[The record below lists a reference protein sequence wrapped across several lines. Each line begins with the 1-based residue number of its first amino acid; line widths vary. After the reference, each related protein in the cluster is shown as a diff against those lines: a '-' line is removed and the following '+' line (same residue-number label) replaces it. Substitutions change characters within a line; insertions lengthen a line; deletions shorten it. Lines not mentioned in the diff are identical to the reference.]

1 MASRLTS
8 LHHRPLKSQPS
19 IPLTQCVKQNDQSRF
34 FRLLVLPQI
43 SSVSKDRGRRPQRQ
57 AAAERISPR
66 LSLRSHWH
74 EASDPPQHSEMRLD
88 VLTVEEC
95 SHIDGST
102 LTTVFPGSALGPV
115 ARGSGYATIGVSRD
129 RCPFAYF
136 GRQWTGPEGCIYC
149 ARYWNASA
157 RLVSFA
163 FWIPWSAQ
171 LSRPEVSGSEC
182 CAGGKDFGYAETR
195 GDTPVHFLAIHPT
208 SQACPCLPRF
218 KP

>member
-74 EASDPPQHSEMRLD
+74 EASDLPQHSEMRLD

-95 SHIDGST
+95 SHNRWQHPYDRVSWICSWAGGERVRLCYHRRQSRPVSLRLFWPPMDWARGVH
-102 LTTVFPGSALGPV
+102 LLRELLERLGPPRLLRLLDTLV
-115 ARGSGYATIGVSRD
+115 RPIEQAGSVR
-129 RCPFAYF
+129 
-136 GRQWTGPEGCIYC
+136 
-149 ARYWNASA
+149 
-157 RLVSFA
+157 
-163 FWIPWSAQ
+163 
-171 LSRPEVSGSEC
+171 
-182 CAGGKDFGYAETR
+182 
-195 GDTPVHFLAIHPT
+195 
-208 SQACPCLPRF
+208 
-218 KP
+218 